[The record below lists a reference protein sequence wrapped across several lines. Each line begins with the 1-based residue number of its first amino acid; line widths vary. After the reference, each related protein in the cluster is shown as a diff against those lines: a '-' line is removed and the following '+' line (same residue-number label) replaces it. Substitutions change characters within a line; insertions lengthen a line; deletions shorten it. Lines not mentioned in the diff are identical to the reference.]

1 MPLVLLLLLLPLIMI
16 AMTPLLLIQRYRSG
30 SSRRQARPWTATLAV
45 IAMTFS
51 AVVLLVSTAVTSIWF
66 PGTLRAGAVGLAIG
80 AVLGLCGF
88 VLTRW
93 EATVRSLHY
102 TPNRWLVLLIT
113 LVVSGRILYGLFR
126 SFEAATAGLSGTAT
140 LHAFGVPQSMAAGA
154 IVIGYQLAYSV
165 AVRWRIARWTRRALR
180 PL

>member
-16 AMTPLLLIQRYRSG
+16 AMTPLLLMQRYRSG

-93 EATVRSLHY
+93 EATVRPLHY
-102 TPNRWLVLLIT
+102 TPNRWLILAIT
-113 LVVSGRILYGLFR
+113 FLVAARVAYGLWR
-126 SFEAATAGLSGTAT
+126 SWNVTYAGFSDASFVT
-140 LHAFGVPQSMAAGA
+140 AFGVRETLGAGG
-154 IVIGYQLAYSV
+154 IVIGYYLAYNV
-165 AVRWRIARWTRRALR
+165 GLRWRIRRWERRRLR
-180 PL
+180 QL